1 MALQGTIK
9 DFGLPDIFQLIG
21 LQRKTGIL
29 MLTNDKDKES
39 VTVTFESGMVVMSDS
54 SQRRLEDRLGNVLVK
69 QGKLSRERLEDALT
83 TQKQTLQRLGH
94 ILAASSAIT
103 TRDLRDALSVQVAQI
118 VFRVFRWRDGR
129 YQFNAA
135 DTVDYDRENFVPMS
149 TDFILMEGIRMVDEW
164 PIIEKKIPSF
174 DMVFRPVV
182 DPAQIQVGSDGTSDS
197 SPGEERVS
205 LTSTG
210 KIRLGPD
217 EERVFRRVDGVRTV
231 QAIIDATGSGEF
243 EVCRTLFDFLNRN
256 LIAPAGH
263 GSSEE
268 ADADEAEPT
277 GSAVPGYAVAGLV
290 AVLALVGLLVHRDAP
305 FAVSG
310 VGDLPAGSYEV
321 LREGGALL
329 APHAPGARRR
339 GVARD
344 LRQAAGDARRAGAG
358 RAGAGGVR
366 PGPLVAAD
374 PLRSRRRGV
383 PAERERRVRRGPPGR
398 HRRSARRTL
407 AHRGRP
413 GWSASGSAAAVLTT
427 SAPRPWPSAT
437 STACTAGT
445 RRSWPPRSRAPAP
458 AAARPWC

>member
-83 TQKQTLQRLGH
+83 TQRQTLQRLGH
-94 ILAASSAIT
+94 ILAVSSAIT

-164 PIIEKKIPSF
+164 PIIEKRIPSF

-182 DPAQIQVGSDGTSDS
+182 DPSQIEVGGGGTSDS
-197 SPGEERVS
+197 SPGEERAS
-205 LTSTG
+205 LTSSG

-263 GSSEE
+263 GSAEE
-268 ADADEAEPT
+268 ADAAEAEPT

-321 LREGGALL
+321 LREGALYSRL
-329 APHAPGARRR
+329 MRLER
-339 GVARD
+339 GVESWRATYGKPPGTLDELVQAGLVPAAYLQDPWSRPIRYETD
-344 LRQAAGDARRAGAG
+344 AAGY
-358 RAGAGGVR
+358 
-366 PGPLVAAD
+366 L
-374 PLRSRRRGV
+374 L
-383 PAERERRVRRGPPGR
+383 
-398 HRRSARRTL
+398 
-407 AHRGRP
+407 
-413 GWSASGSAAAVLTT
+413 SASDESG
-427 SAPRPWPSAT
+427 
-437 STACTAGT
+437 
-445 RRSWPPRSRAPAP
+445 
-458 AAARPWC
+458 AARPGGTVDRRGGR